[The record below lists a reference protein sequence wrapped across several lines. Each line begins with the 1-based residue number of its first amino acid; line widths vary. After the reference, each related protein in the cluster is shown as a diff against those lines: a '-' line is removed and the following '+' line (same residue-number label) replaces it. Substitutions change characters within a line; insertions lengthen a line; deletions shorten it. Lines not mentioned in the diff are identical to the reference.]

1 MENLCGI
8 EFFAMACSVIALA
21 AMSGYSDLASV
32 LYVAFNSG
40 NVLSRG
46 VVSCFAVPS
55 EYALIIG
62 CAIRT
67 LVLPALFFSSDLPA
81 GFDVYIAVGFC
92 IYAIVGGVLIQGPLL
107 LVRRLDDA
115 VAAARTVNLAQGA
128 GLAVGGLVCCGVALG
143 YDYS

>member
-1 MENLCGI
+1 ML
-8 EFFAMACSVIALA
+8 FR
-21 AMSGYSDLASV
+21 SGSSE
-32 LYVAFNSG
+32 
-40 NVLSRG
+40 RG